1 MKTKKNELIM
11 AYAQS
16 IGIDTAK
23 ELITRK
29 IKAAALEDKE
39 EYCEEEVARICGE
52 LMKEG
57 GLIRIV
63 AQTFIVY
70 LERKIRRQIAKTY
83 QLREDFLKQKE
94 TTHRIFTPVSLIGG
108 YMEPLLE
115 ADNLND
121 GQGEAIR
128 AVAKGT
134 INKISDWKKMEG
146 EIIKILQLNSKEES

>member
-1 MKTKKNELIM
+1 M
-11 AYAQS
+11 
-16 IGIDTAK
+16 
-23 ELITRK
+23 
-29 IKAAALEDKE
+29 
-39 EYCEEEVARICGE
+39 
-52 LMKEG
+52 MKEG

-70 LERKIRRQIAKTY
+70 LERKMRRQIAKTY

-108 YMEPLLE
+108 YMELLLE

-121 GQGEAIR
+121 GQREMIR
-128 AVAKGT
+128 AGAKGT
-134 INKISDWKKMEG
+134 INKILDWKKMVG